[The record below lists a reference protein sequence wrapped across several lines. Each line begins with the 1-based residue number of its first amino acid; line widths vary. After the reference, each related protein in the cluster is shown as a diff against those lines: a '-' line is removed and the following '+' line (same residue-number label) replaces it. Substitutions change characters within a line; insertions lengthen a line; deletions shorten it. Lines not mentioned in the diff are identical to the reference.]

1 MDRAAARIAARGH
14 TIVSSSPVLVVDREG
29 SVILDPREERRI
41 IPGEPDEADR
51 DVLALHAALATERER
66 REAAEAAV
74 VTLRAIVEGRTVA
87 PTDAEIAAH
96 GGEWR
101 CVGAGAAYAE
111 ISGLVAAGLRDVAR
125 GVTLRWWPLDA
136 TGRPCSWP
144 KVQP

>member
-1 MDRAAARIAARGH
+1 MSAEWWQAECAR
-14 TIVSSSPVLVVDREG
+14 
-29 SVILDPREERRI
+29 
-41 IPGEPDEADR
+41 
-51 DVLALHAALATERER
+51 
-66 REAAEAAV
+66 
-74 VTLRAIVEGRTVA
+74 LRAIVEGRTVA

-96 GGEWR
+96 TGEWR

-144 KVQP
+144 EVQL